1 WKPRPTASSGEQ
13 HQKTRSSIGRSA
25 TSSTTGS
32 TSTRRQR
39 SAVRCAE
46 VGYQQELTEAARRET
61 GLDHFGNDSFREG
74 FERLVRSV
82 EDESDL
88 NAIGQEAMRSLIVG
102 LLAQ

>member
-1 WKPRPTASSGEQ
+1 M
-13 HQKTRSSIGRSA
+13 
-25 TSSTTGS
+25 
-32 TSTRRQR
+32 
-39 SAVRCAE
+39 
-46 VGYQQELTEAARRET
+46 GYQQELTEAARRET

-102 LLAQ
+102 LLAQRLQVEDWYARNPEIDRDNTRMRRLQWQSI